1 MSKIEMPDPPIGYLM
16 ARTHLTLKKQLNK
29 AISDAGH
36 DVTVEQMGL
45 MRFLW
50 QQDGVSQRALVNQVK
65 KVKSSITRLID
76 NMEKRNLVVRVPDQ
90 NDKRN
95 KLIYLTHK
103 GKALQKELGVVL
115 DKKLEQAYQNIEK
128 EHIQICKNVLIS
140 MFCNLDNIE

>member
-128 EHIQICKNVLIS
+128 EHIQICKKCINQYVLQ
-140 MFCNLDNIE
+140 FR

>member
-1 MSKIEMPDPPIGYLM
+1 MPEPPIGYLM

-29 AISDAGH
+29 AFADAEH

-76 NMEKRNLVVRVPDQ
+76 NMEKRNLVVRIADQ

-103 GKALQKELGVVL
+103 GKALREELEVVL
-115 DKKLEQAYQNIEK
+115 DKKMKQVYQNIEK
-128 EHIQICKNVLIS
+128 EHIQVCKNVLIS
-140 MFCNLDNIE
+140 MFNNLEDIE

>member
-1 MSKIEMPDPPIGYLM
+1 
-16 ARTHLTLKKQLNK
+16 
-29 AISDAGH
+29 
-36 DVTVEQMGL
+36 
-45 MRFLW
+45 
-50 QQDGVSQRALVNQVK
+50 
-65 KVKSSITRLID
+65 
-76 NMEKRNLVVRVPDQ
+76 MEKRNLVVRVPDQ